1 MTTGYSVE
9 IVSKTELT
17 LLQKTNLLAK
27 CKAFIMIE
35 HNDLDAVIA
44 DLILKEIEDI
54 EEYTNH
60 FLTVRVVKVNVLSV
74 LGILDL
80 SYMPVLRSIVPVFS
94 DSQAIVWGSYNS
106 LIASSTVPVSVTYYA
121 GYAEIPL
128 KIQYVIFENLR
139 IFLDREDNL
148 KLPEKI
154 KAMEAYRK
162 LSLSNLRQNALISS
176 YV

>member
-35 HNDLDAVIA
+35 HNELDAVIA

-54 EEYTNH
+54 EEYTCH

-74 LGILDL
+74 SGILDL
-80 SYMPVLRSIVPVFS
+80 SFMPVLRIPAPVFS
-94 DSQAIVWGSYNS
+94 DLQAVVWGSYNS
-106 LIASSTVPVSVTYYA
+106 LIAKSTVPVSVTYSA
-121 GYAEIPL
+121 GYAEVPL

-154 KAMEAYRK
+154 KAMEDYRK
-162 LSLSNLRQNALISS
+162 LSLSNMRHNALISS